1 MENALEKKNIKKY
14 KNSKLIDVL
23 TKKKQNLSKEKIFQE
38 IYNKQETDEKRN
50 SKNSKKNNSDQKMTL
65 KFKQDT
71 INEIFQNEPTK
82 EKKKKVMI
90 FNNKKNNGICSDLL
104 KSAVNTEKELLYKP
118 YPKEK
123 QKVNKTLNTIGR
135 ANGISYPIT
144 NVINGILTQD
154 KNYMA
159 IIRDDHQ
166 KKYNNKN
173 HKVTISKLKY
183 STAEIDLNNKME
195 DNDSNNLKNMLNK
208 I

>member
-1 MENALEKKNIKKY
+1 MKAQSLKKETLKKGH
-14 KNSKLIDVL
+14 
-23 TKKKQNLSKEKIFQE
+23 
-38 IYNKQETDEKRN
+38 QETDEK
-50 SKNSKKNNSDQKMTL
+50 SKKNNSDQKMTL

-173 HKVTISKLKY
+173 HKVNIKIKY
-183 STAEIDLNNKME
+183 CFNY
-195 DNDSNNLKNMLNK
+195 
-208 I
+208 

>member
-1 MENALEKKNIKKY
+1 MKAQSLKKETLKKGH
-14 KNSKLIDVL
+14 
-23 TKKKQNLSKEKIFQE
+23 
-38 IYNKQETDEKRN
+38 QETDEKRN

-82 EKKKKVMI
+82 EKKKKAII